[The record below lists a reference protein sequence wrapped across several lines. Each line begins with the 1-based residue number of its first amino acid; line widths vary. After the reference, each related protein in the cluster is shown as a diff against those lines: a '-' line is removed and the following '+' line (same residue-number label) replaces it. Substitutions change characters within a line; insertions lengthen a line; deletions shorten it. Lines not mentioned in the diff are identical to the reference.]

1 MDMNRMTVKLQE
13 ALQTASSHAARRSHQ
28 GIDVEHLLLAFIQQE
43 GGLASSLLE
52 QAGLSVPSIRQAV
65 EQALAKLPQ
74 VQGAGAA
81 PGQLHVASRLSQVL
95 SKAEDEQRALK
106 DDYVSVE
113 HVILAMVQEGGV
125 FKKLGLTKE
134 RLLGALQQVRGSQ
147 RVTSQ
152 DPEGTYQALEKYGRD
167 LTRLAGQ
174 GKLDP
179 VIGRDEEIRRVV
191 QILSRRTK
199 NNPVLIGEPGV
210 GKTAIVEGLASR
222 IIKGDVPEGLK
233 NKRVITL
240 DMGSLVAGAKFRGEF
255 EERLKAVL
263 KEVQTSE
270 GQILLFID
278 ELHTVVGAGA
288 AEGAMDAANL
298 LKPMLARGE
307 LHLIGATT
315 LDEYRKH
322 IEKDAALE
330 RRFQTVLV
338 DQPTVED
345 TISILRGLK
354 ERYEV
359 HHGVRIKDAAL
370 VAAAKLSN
378 RYIADRFLPDKAIDL
393 VDESAACLR
402 TEIDSLPAELDEV
415 SRKVM
420 QLEIEREGLRKEQDQ
435 ASQARLAT
443 LELELGEKQEER
455 QALRTRWDSE
465 KASVARLRKMREAM
479 EEVKQ
484 SMERA
489 ERAYDLNRVAELRYG
504 ELPRLERELAMEQEQ
519 LGQKQGESRLLK
531 EEVDEDDIA
540 AIVSRWTG
548 IPVSRLVEGETEK
561 LLKLGEL
568 LHQRVVGQNEAV
580 EAVADAV
587 LRARSGIKDPNRPIG
602 SFLFLGPTGVGKTE
616 LARALAAT
624 LFDDDAN
631 LIRIDMSEYM
641 EKHTVARLIGAPP
654 GYIGYE
660 EGGQLTEAVRR
671 HPFSVILFDEI
682 EKAHHDVFNVLLQV
696 LDDGRLTDSQG
707 RTVDFKNTVL
717 IMTSNIGSPQI
728 LEAQQRRASYDE
740 VCSLVMVELREHF
753 RPEFLNRVDETV
765 VFHPLETEQ
774 LAKIAEIQLERLR
787 ARLAERRI
795 TLTITPAALRHL
807 GERGYDPVYGARPLK
822 RLIQQELE
830 TPMARQLI
838 KGELRDGDTATVDL
852 KDQHIVIVPT
862 VTA

>member
-1 MDMNRMTVKLQE
+1 MDMNRMTVKVQE
-13 ALQTASSHAARRSHQ
+13 ALQRASSHASRRSHQ
-28 GIDVEHLLLAFIQQE
+28 GIEVEHLLLSLVEQD
-43 GGLASSLLE
+43 GGLAPSLLD
-52 QAGLSVPSIRQAV
+52 QAGVSASSVRQAV
-65 EQALAKLPQ
+65 EQALTKLPQ
-74 VQGAGAA
+74 VQGAGAG
-81 PGQLHVASRLSQVL
+81 PGQLHVTSRLSQVL
-95 SKAEDEQRALK
+95 AKAEDEQHTLK
-106 DDYVSVE
+106 DDYLSVE
-113 HVILAMVQEGGV
+113 HLILAMVQEGGV

-167 LTRLAGQ
+167 LTRLAGH

-179 VIGRDEEIRRVV
+179 VIGRDDEIRRVV

-233 NKRVITL
+233 QKRVIAL

-263 KEVQTSE
+263 KEVQTAE

-288 AEGAMDAANL
+288 AEGSMDAANL

-338 DQPTVED
+338 DQPSVED

-393 VDESAACLR
+393 VDESAARLR

-415 SRKVM
+415 SRKVL
-420 QLEIEREGLRKEQDQ
+420 QLEIEREALRKEQDQ

-443 LELELGEKQEER
+443 LELELGEKQEV
-455 QALRTRWDSE
+455 LRELTTRWDSE
-465 KASVARLRKMREAM
+465 KTSVAKLRKMREAM
-479 EEVKQ
+479 EAVKQ

-504 ELPRLERELAMEQEQ
+504 ELPRLERELALEQEQ
-519 LGQKQGESRLLK
+519 LGEKQGERRLLK

-548 IPVSRLVEGETEK
+548 IPVTRLVEGETEK
-561 LLKLGEL
+561 LLKLGQL

-616 LARALAAT
+616 LARALAMT
-624 LFDDDAN
+624 LFDDEAN
-631 LIRIDMSEYM
+631 LVRIDMSEYM

-671 HPFSVILFDEI
+671 RPFSVILFDEI
-682 EKAHHDVFNVLLQV
+682 EKAHHDVFNLLLQV

-740 VCSLVMVELREHF
+740 VCALVMVELREHV

-765 VFHPLETEQ
+765 VFHPLEAGQ

-838 KGELRDGDTATVDL
+838 KGELREGDTATVDL
-852 KDQHIVIVPT
+852 KDQQIVIT
-862 VTA
+862 SSVTA

>member
-1 MDMNRMTVKLQE
+1 MDMNRMTVKVQE
-13 ALQTASSHAARRSHQ
+13 ALQRASSHASRRSHQ
-28 GIDVEHLLLAFIQQE
+28 GIEVEHLLLSLVEQD
-43 GGLASSLLE
+43 GGLAPSLLD
-52 QAGLSVPSIRQAV
+52 QAGVSASSVRQAV
-65 EQALAKLPQ
+65 EQALTKLPQ
-74 VQGAGAA
+74 VQGAGAG
-81 PGQLHVASRLSQVL
+81 PGQLHVTSRLSQVL
-95 SKAEDEQRALK
+95 AKAEDEQHTLK
-106 DDYVSVE
+106 DDYLSVE
-113 HVILAMVQEGGV
+113 HLILAMVQEGGV

-167 LTRLAGQ
+167 LTRLAGH

-179 VIGRDEEIRRVV
+179 VIGRDDEIRRVV

-233 NKRVITL
+233 QKRVIAL

-263 KEVQTSE
+263 KEVQTAE

-288 AEGAMDAANL
+288 AEGSMDAANL

-338 DQPTVED
+338 DQPSVED

-393 VDESAACLR
+393 VDESAARLR

-415 SRKVM
+415 SRKVL
-420 QLEIEREGLRKEQDQ
+420 QLEIEREALRKEQDQ

-443 LELELGEKQEER
+443 LELELGEKQEV
-455 QALRTRWDSE
+455 LRELTTRWDSE
-465 KASVARLRKMREAM
+465 KTSVAKLRKMREAM
-479 EEVKQ
+479 EAVKQ

-504 ELPRLERELAMEQEQ
+504 ELPRLERELALEQEQ
-519 LGQKQGESRLLK
+519 LGEKQGERRLLK

-548 IPVSRLVEGETEK
+548 IPVTRLVEGETEK
-561 LLKLGEL
+561 LLKLGQL

-616 LARALAAT
+616 LARALAMT
-624 LFDDDAN
+624 LFDDEAN
-631 LIRIDMSEYM
+631 LVRIDMSEYM

-671 HPFSVILFDEI
+671 RPFSVILFDEI
-682 EKAHHDVFNVLLQV
+682 EKAHHDVFNLLLQV

-740 VCSLVMVELREHF
+740 VCALVMVELREHV

-765 VFHPLETEQ
+765 VFHPLEAEQ
-774 LAKIAEIQLERLR
+774 LAKITEIQLERLR

-795 TLTITPAALRHL
+795 TLIITPAALRHL

-838 KGELRDGDTATVDL
+838 KGELREGDTATVDL
-852 KDQHIVIVPT
+852 QDQQIVIT
-862 VTA
+862 SSVTA

>member
-1 MDMNRMTVKLQE
+1 MDMNRMTIKLQE

-28 GIDVEHLLLAFIQQE
+28 GIDVEHLLLAFVDQD

-52 QAGLSVPSIRQAV
+52 QAGLSVPSVRQTV

-74 VQGAGAA
+74 VQGAGAG
-81 PGQLHVASRLSQVL
+81 PGQLHVSSRLSQVL
-95 SKAEDEQRALK
+95 AKAEDEQRVLK
-106 DDYVSVE
+106 DDFLSVE
-113 HVILAMVQEGGV
+113 HVVLAMVQEGGV

-134 RLLGALQQVRGSQ
+134 RLLSALQQIRGSQ

-210 GKTAIVEGLASR
+210 GKTAIVEGLAMR

-233 NKRVITL
+233 KKRVITL

-263 KEVQTSE
+263 KEVQASE
-270 GQILLFID
+270 GQVLLFID

-378 RYIADRFLPDKAIDL
+378 RYISDRFLPDKAIDL
-393 VDESAACLR
+393 VDESAARLR

-415 SRKVM
+415 SRKVL
-420 QLEIEREGLRKEQDQ
+420 QLEIEREALRKEQDQ
-435 ASQARLAT
+435 ASRARLTT
-443 LELELGEKQEER
+443 LELELSEKQR
-455 QALRTRWDSE
+455 DLQALKTRWDSE
-465 KASVARLRKMREAM
+465 KASVARLRKIREAM

-484 SMERA
+484 AMERA

-504 ELPRLERELAMEQEQ
+504 ELPRLERELALEQEQ
-519 LGQKQGESRLLK
+519 LGKKQGESRLLK

-561 LLKLGEL
+561 LLKLNEL
-568 LHQRVVGQNEAV
+568 LHQRVVGQDEAV
-580 EAVADAV
+580 QAVADAV

-616 LARALAAT
+616 LARALAVT
-624 LFDDDAN
+624 LFDDEAN

-671 HPFSVILFDEI
+671 RPFSVILFDEI

-740 VCSLVMVELREHF
+740 VCSLVMAELREYF

-774 LAKIAEIQLERLR
+774 LTKIVEIQLERLR
-787 ARLAERRI
+787 ARLTERRI
-795 TLTITPAALRHL
+795 SLSVTPAALRYL

-822 RLIQQELE
+822 RLIQQEIE
-830 TPMARQLI
+830 TPMARQLV
-838 KGELRDGDTATVDL
+838 KGDMRDGDTATVDL

-862 VTA
+862 VTE

>member
-1 MDMNRMTVKLQE
+1 MDMNRMTVKVQE
-13 ALQTASSHAARRSHQ
+13 ALQRASSHASRRSHQ
-28 GIDVEHLLLAFIQQE
+28 GIEVEHLLLSLVEQD
-43 GGLASSLLE
+43 GGLASSLLD
-52 QAGLSVPSIRQAV
+52 QAGVSASSVRQAV
-65 EQALAKLPQ
+65 EQALTKLPQ
-74 VQGAGAA
+74 VQGAGAG
-81 PGQLHVASRLSQVL
+81 PGQLHVTSRLSQVL
-95 SKAEDEQRALK
+95 AKAEDEQHTLK
-106 DDYVSVE
+106 DDYLSVE
-113 HVILAMVQEGGV
+113 HLILAMVQEGGV

-167 LTRLAGQ
+167 LTRLAGH

-179 VIGRDEEIRRVV
+179 VIGRDDEIRRVV

-233 NKRVITL
+233 QKRVIAL

-263 KEVQTSE
+263 KEVQTAE

-288 AEGAMDAANL
+288 AEGSMDAANL

-338 DQPTVED
+338 DQPSVED

-393 VDESAACLR
+393 VDESAARLR

-415 SRKVM
+415 SRKVL
-420 QLEIEREGLRKEQDQ
+420 QLEIEREALRKEQDQ

-443 LELELGEKQEER
+443 LELELGEKQEV
-455 QALRTRWDSE
+455 LRELTTRWDSE
-465 KASVARLRKMREAM
+465 KTSVAKLRKMREAM
-479 EEVKQ
+479 EAVKQ

-504 ELPRLERELAMEQEQ
+504 ELPRLERELALEQEQ
-519 LGQKQGESRLLK
+519 LGEKQGERRLLK

-548 IPVSRLVEGETEK
+548 IPVTRLVEGETEK
-561 LLKLGEL
+561 LLKLGQL

-616 LARALAAT
+616 LARALAMT
-624 LFDDDAN
+624 LFDDEAN
-631 LIRIDMSEYM
+631 LVRIDMSEYM

-671 HPFSVILFDEI
+671 RPFSVILFDEI
-682 EKAHHDVFNVLLQV
+682 EKAHHDVFNLLLQV

-740 VCSLVMVELREHF
+740 VCALVMVELREHV

-765 VFHPLETEQ
+765 VFHPLEAEQ

-838 KGELRDGDTATVDL
+838 KGELREGDTATVDL
-852 KDQHIVIVPT
+852 KDQLIVIT
-862 VTA
+862 SSVTA